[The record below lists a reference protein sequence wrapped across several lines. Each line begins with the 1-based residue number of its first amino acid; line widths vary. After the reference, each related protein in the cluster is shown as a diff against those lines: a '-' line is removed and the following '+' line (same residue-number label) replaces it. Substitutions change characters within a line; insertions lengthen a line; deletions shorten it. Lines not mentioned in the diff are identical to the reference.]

1 MECNKYYTMKPCVN
15 VGMKE
20 AGWPRQPRVL
30 WVTRIFP
37 NRVEPLS
44 CAFQRQQLAALS
56 RRCAVEVLAAIPY
69 HPGVSL
75 LGERTRPGR
84 LVAVPAR
91 DEIDG
96 VPVVHA
102 RAPYLPGA
110 GRVLAPVNA
119 PLYLAGLLP
128 YVPWLRGRFD
138 VVLGAWLYPDAC
150 AAALLAR
157 MLGLPYAVKAHG
169 TDVNVVARWRSVRP
183 LVGSALR
190 SAACAIGVSRPMV
203 EALVALGAPK
213 ERAVLVRNGVDR
225 ALFRPADRRA
235 ARHELGLPAHGRIV
249 TFVGHVSREKGIH
262 ELLHAFEALGGDGSE
277 PVHLVIVGDGPER
290 AAVEQAAARRDR
302 ERAPADLREER
313 GRIIAVGARPLS
325 AVARHLAATDL
336 LALPSWAEGT
346 PNVVLEAL
354 AAARPVVAT
363 RVGGIPD
370 VVTPGRTG
378 LLVPSRDAGA
388 LGRALRE
395 ALARAWDEDAFAEAA
410 PPSWEESAEALRR
423 LLARAAFGD
432 DGRAAA

>member
-1 MECNKYYTMKPCVN
+1 MDE
-15 VGMKE
+15 E
-20 AGWPRQPRVL
+20 RRPRPLRVL

-84 LVAVPAR
+84 LTAVPAR

-96 VPVVHA
+96 VPVVHP

-128 YVPWLRGRFD
+128 HVPRLRGRFD

-183 LVGSALR
+183 LVGGALR
-190 SAACAIGVSRPMV
+190 SAAYSIGVSRPMV
-203 EALVALGAPK
+203 EALVALGAPE

-235 ARHELGLPAHGRIV
+235 ARRELGLPERGRVV

-262 ELLHAFEALGGDGSE
+262 ELLRAFEALGGDGGGAE
-277 PVHLVIVGDGPER
+277 PVHLVVVGDGPER
-290 AAVEQAAARRDR
+290 GAVEQASARR
-302 ERAPADLREER
+302 ERARRASDGRDVR
-313 GRIIAVGARPLS
+313 GRIIAAGARPL
-325 AVARHLAATDL
+325 ADVARYLAATDL

-363 RVGGIPD
+363 SVGGIPD
-370 VVTPGRTG
+370 VVESGRTG
-378 LLVPSRDAGA
+378 LLVPPRDAGA
-388 LGRALRE
+388 LGRAIRE
-395 ALARAWDEDAFAEAA
+395 ALARTWDERAFAEAA

-423 LLARAAFGD
+423 VLARAAFGQP
-432 DGRAAA
+432 RRVAA

>member
-1 MECNKYYTMKPCVN
+1 MDE
-15 VGMKE
+15 GR
-20 AGWPRQPRVL
+20 WPRPLRVL

-56 RRCAVEVLAAIPY
+56 RRCEVEVLAAIPY

-84 LVAVPAR
+84 LTAVPAR

-96 VPVVHA
+96 VPVVHP

-128 YVPWLRGRFD
+128 HVPRLRGRFD

-157 MLGLPYAVKAHG
+157 VLGLPYAVKAHG

-183 LVGSALR
+183 LVAGALR
-190 SAACAIGVSRPMV
+190 SAAYAIGVSRPMV
-203 EALVALGAPK
+203 EALVALGAP
-213 ERAVLVRNGVDR
+213 EDRAVLVRNGVDR
-225 ALFRPADRRA
+225 ALFCPGDRRA
-235 ARHELGLPAHGRIV
+235 ARRELGLPERGRIV

-262 ELLHAFEALGGDGSE
+262 ELLRAFEALGADGAAGE
-277 PVHLVIVGDGPER
+277 PVHLVVVGHGPER
-290 AAVEQAAARRDR
+290 GAVEQAAARAGRAGARGAAEGRDR
-302 ERAPADLREER
+302 R
-313 GRIIAVGARPLS
+313 GRIHVAGARPL
-325 AVARHLAATDL
+325 ADVARFLAATDL

-363 RVGGIPD
+363 SVGGIPD
-370 VVTPGRTG
+370 VVECGRTG
-378 LLVPSRDAGA
+378 LLVPPRDAGA
-388 LGRALRE
+388 LCRALRE
-395 ALARAWDEDAFAEAA
+395 ALARSWDERAFAEAA

-423 LLARAAFGD
+423 LLARAAFGPER
-432 DGRAAA
+432 RAAA

>member
-1 MECNKYYTMKPCVN
+1 MDEECR
-15 VGMKE
+15 
-20 AGWPRQPRVL
+20 PRPLRVL

-84 LVAVPAR
+84 LTAVPAR

-96 VPVVHA
+96 VPVVHP

-110 GRVLAPVNA
+110 GRMLAPVNA

-128 YVPWLRGRFD
+128 HVPRLRGRFD

-183 LVGSALR
+183 LVGGALR
-190 SAACAIGVSRPMV
+190 SAAYSIGVSRPMV
-203 EALVALGAPK
+203 DALVALGAPE

-225 ALFRPADRRA
+225 ALFRPSDRRA
-235 ARHELGLPAHGRIV
+235 ARRELGLPERGRVV

-262 ELLHAFEALGGDGSE
+262 ELLRAFEALGGDGGGAE
-277 PVHLVIVGDGPER
+277 PVHLVVVGDGPER
-290 AAVEQAAARRDR
+290 GAVEQASARR
-302 ERAPADLREER
+302 ERARRASDGRDGR
-313 GRIIAVGARPLS
+313 GRIIAAGARPL
-325 AVARHLAATDL
+325 ADVARYLAATDL

-363 RVGGIPD
+363 SVGGIPD
-370 VVTPGRTG
+370 VVESGRTG
-378 LLVPSRDAGA
+378 LLVPPRDAGA
-388 LGRALRE
+388 LGRAIRE
-395 ALARAWDEDAFAEAA
+395 ALARTWDERAFADAA

-423 LLARAAFGD
+423 VLARAAFGQA
-432 DGRAAA
+432 RRIAA

>member
-1 MECNKYYTMKPCVN
+1 MKS
-15 VGMKE
+15 GAE
-20 AGWPRQPRVL
+20 AGVGEEVRSRSLRVL

-56 RRCAVEVLAAIPY
+56 RRCVVEVLAAIPY

-84 LVAVPAR
+84 LTAVPER

-96 VPVVHA
+96 VSVVHP

-128 YVPWLRGRFD
+128 HVPGLRGRFD

-157 MLGLPYAVKAHG
+157 MLGLPYVVKAHG

-183 LVGSALR
+183 LVASALR
-190 SAACAIGVSRPMV
+190 SAAYAIGVSRPMV

-213 ERAVLVRNGVDR
+213 ARAVLVRNGVDR
-225 ALFRPADRRA
+225 ALFHPADRGA
-235 ARHELGLPAHGRIV
+235 ARRELGLPEHGRVV
-249 TFVGHVSREKGIH
+249 TFVGNVSREKGIH
-262 ELLHAFEALGGDGSE
+262 ELLRAFEALGRDGCDGGE
-277 PVHLVIVGDGPER
+277 PVHLVVVGDGPER
-290 AAVEQAAARRDR
+290 EAVEQAALRRDR
-302 ERAPADLREER
+302 GPADLRDGR
-313 GRIIAVGARPLS
+313 GRILAVGARPLS
-325 AVARHLAATDL
+325 QVARHLAATDL

-378 LLVPSRDAGA
+378 LLVPPRDAGA
-388 LGRALRE
+388 LARALRD
-395 ALARAWDEDAFAEAA
+395 ALARTWDDGAFADAA

-423 LLARAAFGD
+423 LLARAAFGEG
-432 DGRAAA
+432 GRVAA

>member
-1 MECNKYYTMKPCVN
+1 MRFGV
-15 VGMKE
+15 E
-20 AGWPRQPRVL
+20 AGVGEEGGSRSLRVL

-56 RRCAVEVLAAIPY
+56 RRCALEVLAAIPY

-84 LVAVPAR
+84 LTAVPER

-96 VPVVHA
+96 VSVVHP

-128 YVPWLRGRFD
+128 HVPGLRGRFD

-157 MLGLPYAVKAHG
+157 MLGLPYVVKAHG

-190 SAACAIGVSRPMV
+190 SAAYAIGVSRPMV
-203 EALVALGAPK
+203 EALAALGAPK
-213 ERAVLVRNGVDR
+213 ARAVLVRNGVDR
-225 ALFRPADRRA
+225 ALFHPADRGA
-235 ARHELGLPAHGRIV
+235 ARRELGLPERGRVV
-249 TFVGHVSREKGIH
+249 TFVGNVSREKGIH
-262 ELLHAFEALGGDGSE
+262 ELLRAFEALGRDGCDGGE
-277 PVHLVIVGDGPER
+277 PVHLVVVGDGPARE
-290 AAVEQAAARRDR
+290 AVEQAALRRDR
-302 ERAPADLREER
+302 ERGPADLR
-313 GRIIAVGARPLS
+313 GRILAVGARPLS
-325 AVARHLAATDL
+325 QVARHLAATDL

-378 LLVPSRDAGA
+378 LLVPPRDAGA
-388 LGRALRE
+388 LARALRD
-395 ALARAWDEDAFAEAA
+395 ALARTWDDGAFADAA

-423 LLARAAFGD
+423 LLARAAFGGG
-432 DGRAAA
+432 GRVAA

>member
-1 MECNKYYTMKPCVN
+1 MQPG
-15 VGMKE
+15 VG
-20 AGWPRQPRVL
+20 AGVEEEGWSRPLRVL

-56 RRCAVEVLAAIPY
+56 RRCEVEVLAAIPY

-75 LGERTRPGR
+75 LGGRTRPGR
-84 LVAVPAR
+84 LTAVPER

-96 VPVVHA
+96 VPVVHP

-128 YVPWLRGRFD
+128 HVPRLRGRFD

-183 LVGSALR
+183 LVGGALR
-190 SAACAIGVSRPMV
+190 SAAYAIGVSRPMV
-203 EALVALGAPK
+203 DALAALGAPRD
-213 ERAVLVRNGVDR
+213 RAVLVRNGVDR
-225 ALFRPADRRA
+225 ALFCPADRGA
-235 ARHELGLPAHGRIV
+235 ARRELGLPERGRIV
-249 TFVGHVSREKGIH
+249 TFVGNVLREKGIH
-262 ELLHAFEALGGDGSE
+262 ELVRAFEALDRDGGE
-277 PVHLVIVGDGPER
+277 PVHLVVVGDGPER
-290 AAVEQAAARRDR
+290 ASVEQAALRR
-302 ERAPADLREER
+302 ECARAPADRRDGR
-313 GRIIAVGARPLS
+313 GRIIAVGARPL
-325 AVARHLAATDL
+325 ARVARHLAATDL

-363 RVGGIPD
+363 SVGGIPD

-378 LLVPSRDAGA
+378 LLVPPRDAGA
-388 LGRALRE
+388 LGRALRD
-395 ALARAWDEDAFAEAA
+395 ALERTWDDGAFAEAA
-410 PPSWEESAEALRR
+410 PPSWEESAESLRR
-423 LLARAAFGD
+423 LLARAAFGEA
-432 DGRAAA
+432 GRAAA

>member
-1 MECNKYYTMKPCVN
+1 MDEERGTRPL
-15 VGMKE
+15 
-20 AGWPRQPRVL
+20 RVL

-84 LVAVPAR
+84 LTAVPAR

-96 VPVVHA
+96 VPVIHA

-128 YVPWLRGRFD
+128 HVPRLRGRFD

-183 LVGSALR
+183 LVGGALR
-190 SAACAIGVSRPMV
+190 SAAYSIGVSRPMV
-203 EALVALGAPK
+203 EALVALGAPE

-235 ARHELGLPAHGRIV
+235 ARRELGLPERGRVV

-262 ELLHAFEALGGDGSE
+262 ELLRAFEALGGGAE
-277 PVHLVIVGDGPER
+277 PVHLVVVGDGPER
-290 AAVEQAAARRDR
+290 GAVEQASARRDGR
-302 ERAPADLREER
+302 DGR
-313 GRIIAVGARPLS
+313 GRIMAAGARPL
-325 AVARHLAATDL
+325 AEVARYLAATDL

-363 RVGGIPD
+363 SVGGIPD
-370 VVTPGRTG
+370 VVAPGRTG
-378 LLVPSRDAGA
+378 LLVPPRDAGA
-388 LGRALRE
+388 LGRAIRE
-395 ALARAWDEDAFAEAA
+395 ALARTWDERAFAEAA
-410 PPSWEESAEALRR
+410 PPSWEESAEVLRR
-423 LLARAAFGD
+423 VLARAAFGPA
-432 DGRAAA
+432 RRIAA

>member
-1 MECNKYYTMKPCVN
+1 MKRNMYYVMKWGVN
-15 VGMKE
+15 VGKRE
-20 AGWPRQPRVL
+20 ADWSRPLRVL

-56 RRCAVEVLAAIPY
+56 RRCSVEVLAAIPY

-128 YVPWLRGRFD
+128 YVPRLRGRFD

-190 SAACAIGVSRPMV
+190 SAAYAIGVSRPMV
-203 EALVALGAPK
+203 ESLVALGAPK
-213 ERAVLVRNGVDR
+213 ERAILVRNGVDR

-235 ARHELGLPAHGRIV
+235 ARRELGLPARGRIV

-262 ELLHAFEALGGDGSE
+262 ELLRAFEALGRDGGE

-290 AAVEQAAARRDR
+290 AAVELAAARRDR
-302 ERAPADLREER
+302 EPAGLREER

-325 AVARHLAATDL
+325 VVARHLAATDL
-336 LALPSWAEGT
+336 LTLPSWAEGT

-370 VVTPGRTG
+370 VVTSGRTG
-378 LLVPSRDAGA
+378 LLVSPRDAGA
-388 LGRALRE
+388 LGLALRE
-395 ALARAWDEDAFAEAA
+395 ALGRAWDEEAFAEAA
-410 PPSWEESAEALRR
+410 PPSWEESAEALGR
-423 LLARAAFGD
+423 LLAQAAFGG
-432 DGRAAA
+432 DGRVAA

>member
-1 MECNKYYTMKPCVN
+1 MKPGVRWEE
-15 VGMKE
+15 GE
-20 AGWPRQPRVL
+20 LPRSPRVL

-37 NRVEPLS
+37 NRVEPLA

-56 RRCAVEVLAAIPY
+56 RCCAVEVLAAIPY

-84 LVAVPAR
+84 LTAVPER

-96 VPVVHA
+96 VPVIHP

-128 YVPWLRGRFD
+128 HVPRLRGRFD
-138 VVLGAWLYPDAC
+138 VVMGAWLYPDAC

-157 MLGLPYAVKAHG
+157 LLGLPYAVKAHG

-183 LVGSALR
+183 LVGGALR
-190 SAACAIGVSRPMV
+190 SAACAVGVSRPMV
-203 EALVALGAPK
+203 EALTALGAPR

-225 ALFRPADRRA
+225 ALFRPGDRRA
-235 ARHELGLPAHGRIV
+235 ARRELGLPERGRII
-249 TFVGHVSREKGIH
+249 TFVGHVARPKGIH
-262 ELLHAFEALGGDGSE
+262 ELLDAFEALGAAAGEPGE
-277 PVHLVIVGDGPER
+277 PVHLVVVGDGPDR
-290 AAVEQAAARRDR
+290 RMVELAAARRER
-302 ERAPADLREER
+302 EAALRREER
-313 GRIIAVGARPLS
+313 GRIFVSGQRPLS
-325 AVARHLAATDL
+325 AVARHVTATDL

-370 VVTPGRTG
+370 VVEPGRTG
-378 LLVPSRDAGA
+378 LLVPPRDVGA

-395 ALARAWDEDAFAEAA
+395 ALARPWDERAFAEAA

-423 LLARAAFGD
+423 VLAWAAFGES
-432 DGRAAA
+432 GRAAA

>member
-1 MECNKYYTMKPCVN
+1 MDE
-15 VGMKE
+15 E
-20 AGWPRQPRVL
+20 RRPRPLRVL

-84 LVAVPAR
+84 LTAVPAR

-96 VPVVHA
+96 VPVVHP

-128 YVPWLRGRFD
+128 HVPRLRGRFD

-183 LVGSALR
+183 LVGGALR
-190 SAACAIGVSRPMV
+190 SAAYSIGVSRPMV
-203 EALVALGAPK
+203 EALVALGAPE

-235 ARHELGLPAHGRIV
+235 ARRELGLPERGRVV

-262 ELLHAFEALGGDGSE
+262 ELLRAFEALGGDGGAE
-277 PVHLVIVGDGPER
+277 PVHLVVVGDGPAR
-290 AAVEQAAARRDR
+290 GAVEQASARR
-302 ERAPADLREER
+302 ERARRASDGR
-313 GRIIAVGARPLS
+313 GRIIAAGARPL
-325 AVARHLAATDL
+325 ADVARYLAATDL

-363 RVGGIPD
+363 SVGGIPD
-370 VVTPGRTG
+370 VVESGRTG
-378 LLVPSRDAGA
+378 LLVPPRDAGA
-388 LGRALRE
+388 LGRAIRE
-395 ALARAWDEDAFAEAA
+395 ALGRTWDERAFAEAA

-423 LLARAAFGD
+423 VLARAAFGQA
-432 DGRAAA
+432 RRIAA

>member
-1 MECNKYYTMKPCVN
+1 MDEDRSTRPL
-15 VGMKE
+15 
-20 AGWPRQPRVL
+20 RVL

-84 LVAVPAR
+84 LTAVPAR

-96 VPVVHA
+96 VPVVHP

-110 GRVLAPVNA
+110 GSVLAPVNA

-128 YVPWLRGRFD
+128 HVPRLRGRFD

-183 LVGSALR
+183 LVGGALR
-190 SAACAIGVSRPMV
+190 SAAYSIGVSRPMV
-203 EALVALGAPK
+203 EALVALGAP
-213 ERAVLVRNGVDR
+213 EDRAVLVRNGVDR
-225 ALFRPADRRA
+225 ALFRPGDRRV
-235 ARHELGLPAHGRIV
+235 ARRELGLPERGRIV
-249 TFVGHVSREKGIH
+249 TFVGHVSREKGIR
-262 ELLHAFEALGGDGSE
+262 ELLRAFEALGGGGAGGE
-277 PVHLVIVGDGPER
+277 PVHLVVVGDGPER
-290 AAVEQAAARRDR
+290 GAVEQAAARTG
-302 ERAPADLREER
+302 RAGGRGAGDGRGGR
-313 GRIIAVGARPLS
+313 GRIVVAGARPL
-325 AVARHLAATDL
+325 ADVARFLAATDL

-363 RVGGIPD
+363 GVGGIPD
-370 VVTPGRTG
+370 VVESGRTG
-378 LLVPSRDAGA
+378 LLVPPRDAGA
-388 LGRALRE
+388 LCRALRE
-395 ALARAWDEDAFAEAA
+395 ALARSWDERAFAEAA

-423 LLARAAFGD
+423 VLARAAFGRAR
-432 DGRAAA
+432 RAAA

>member
-1 MECNKYYTMKPCVN
+1 MKSGVER
-15 VGMKE
+15 GTE
-20 AGWPRQPRVL
+20 EEGWSRPLRVL

-84 LVAVPAR
+84 LTAVPER

-96 VPVVHA
+96 VPVVHP

-128 YVPWLRGRFD
+128 HVPRLRGRFD

-183 LVGSALR
+183 FVGSALR
-190 SAACAIGVSRPMV
+190 SAAYSIGVSRPMV
-203 EALVALGAPK
+203 EALAALGAPK
-213 ERAVLVRNGVDR
+213 DRAVLVRNGVDR
-225 ALFRPADRRA
+225 ALFRPADRGA
-235 ARHELGLPAHGRIV
+235 ARRELGLPERGRVV
-249 TFVGHVSREKGIH
+249 TFVGSVLREKGIH
-262 ELLHAFEALGGDGSE
+262 ELLRAFEALDADGGE
-277 PVHLVIVGDGPER
+277 PVHLVVVGDGPER
-290 AAVEQAAARRDR
+290 EAVEQAALRRDR
-302 ERAPADLREER
+302 AGGSAGARDGR

-325 AVARHLAATDL
+325 QVARHLAATDL

-378 LLVPSRDAGA
+378 LLVPPRDAGA
-388 LGRALRE
+388 LGRALRD
-395 ALARAWDEDAFAEAA
+395 ALARRWDDRAFADAA

-423 LLARAAFGD
+423 LLARAAFGEG
-432 DGRAAA
+432 GRVAA

>member
-1 MECNKYYTMKPCVN
+1 MKSG
-15 VGMKE
+15 VG
-20 AGWPRQPRVL
+20 AGVEEEGLSRPLRVL

-56 RRCAVEVLAAIPY
+56 RRCEVEVLAAIPY

-75 LGERTRPGR
+75 LGGRTRPGR
-84 LVAVPAR
+84 LTAVPER

-96 VPVVHA
+96 VPVVHP

-128 YVPWLRGRFD
+128 YVPRLRGRFD

-183 LVGSALR
+183 LVGGALR
-190 SAACAIGVSRPMV
+190 SAAYAIGVSRPMV
-203 EALVALGAPK
+203 EALAALGAPRD
-213 ERAVLVRNGVDR
+213 RAVLVRNGVDR

-235 ARHELGLPAHGRIV
+235 ARRELGLPERGRVV
-249 TFVGHVSREKGIH
+249 TFVGNVLREKGIH
-262 ELLHAFEALGGDGSE
+262 ELLRAFEAIDRDGGDGGE
-277 PVHLVIVGDGPER
+277 PIHLVVVGDGPER
-290 AAVEQAAARRDR
+290 AAVEQAALRRDR
-302 ERAPADLREER
+302 EGGSAELRGER
-313 GRIIAVGARPLS
+313 GRIIAVGARPL
-325 AVARHLAATDL
+325 AQVARHLAATDL

-378 LLVPSRDAGA
+378 LLVPPRDAGA
-388 LGRALRE
+388 LGRALRD
-395 ALARAWDEDAFAEAA
+395 ALARTWDDGAFADAA

-423 LLARAAFGD
+423 LLARAAFGEG
-432 DGRAAA
+432 GRAAA

>member
-1 MECNKYYTMKPCVN
+1 MKS
-15 VGMKE
+15 GAE
-20 AGWPRQPRVL
+20 AGVGEEVRSRSLRVL

-56 RRCAVEVLAAIPY
+56 RRCVVEVLAAIPY

-84 LVAVPAR
+84 LTAVPER

-96 VPVVHA
+96 VSVVHP

-128 YVPWLRGRFD
+128 HVPGLRGRFD

-157 MLGLPYAVKAHG
+157 MLGLPYVVKAHG

-183 LVGSALR
+183 LVASALR
-190 SAACAIGVSRPMV
+190 SAAYAIGVSRPMV

-213 ERAVLVRNGVDR
+213 ARAVLVRNGVDR
-225 ALFRPADRRA
+225 ALFHPADRGA
-235 ARHELGLPAHGRIV
+235 ARRELGLPERGRVV
-249 TFVGHVSREKGIH
+249 TFVGNVSREKGIH
-262 ELLHAFEALGGDGSE
+262 ELLRAFEALGRDGCDGGE
-277 PVHLVIVGDGPER
+277 PVHLVVVGDGPER
-290 AAVEQAAARRDR
+290 EAVEQAALRR
-302 ERAPADLREER
+302 ERGPADLRDGR
-313 GRIIAVGARPLS
+313 GRILAVGARPLS
-325 AVARHLAATDL
+325 QVARHLAATDL

-378 LLVPSRDAGA
+378 LLVPPRDAGA
-388 LGRALRE
+388 LARALRD
-395 ALARAWDEDAFAEAA
+395 ALARTWDDGAFADAA

-423 LLARAAFGD
+423 LLARAAFGEG
-432 DGRAAA
+432 GRVAA

>member
-1 MECNKYYTMKPCVN
+1 MKS
-15 VGMKE
+15 GAE
-20 AGWPRQPRVL
+20 AGVGEEVRSRSLRVL

-56 RRCAVEVLAAIPY
+56 RRCVVEVLAAIPY

-84 LVAVPAR
+84 LTAVPER

-96 VPVVHA
+96 VSVVHP

-128 YVPWLRGRFD
+128 HVPGLRGRFD

-157 MLGLPYAVKAHG
+157 MLGLPYVVKAHG

-183 LVGSALR
+183 LVASALR
-190 SAACAIGVSRPMV
+190 SAAYAIGVSRPMV

-213 ERAVLVRNGVDR
+213 ARAVLVRNGVDR
-225 ALFRPADRRA
+225 ALFHPADRGA
-235 ARHELGLPAHGRIV
+235 ARRELGLPEHGRVV
-249 TFVGHVSREKGIH
+249 TFVGNVSREKGIH
-262 ELLHAFEALGGDGSE
+262 ELLRAFEALGRDGCDGGE
-277 PVHLVIVGDGPER
+277 PVHLVVVGDGPER
-290 AAVEQAAARRDR
+290 EAVEQAALRR
-302 ERAPADLREER
+302 ERGPADLRDGR
-313 GRIIAVGARPLS
+313 GRILAVGARPLS
-325 AVARHLAATDL
+325 QVARHLAATDL

-370 VVTPGRTG
+370 VVTPGCTG
-378 LLVPSRDAGA
+378 LLVPPRDAGA
-388 LGRALRE
+388 LARALRD
-395 ALARAWDEDAFAEAA
+395 ALARTWDDGAFADAA

-423 LLARAAFGD
+423 LLARAAFGEG
-432 DGRAAA
+432 GRVAA

>member
-1 MECNKYYTMKPCVN
+1 MKRGVR
-15 VGMKE
+15 VGTDDG
-20 AGWPRQPRVL
+20 AGRSRPLRVL

-56 RRCAVEVLAAIPY
+56 RRCEVEVLAAIPY

-84 LVAVPAR
+84 LTAVPAR

-96 VPVVHA
+96 VPVVHP

-128 YVPWLRGRFD
+128 HVPRLRGRFD

-190 SAACAIGVSRPMV
+190 SAAFAIGVSRPMV
-203 EALVALGAPK
+203 EALVELGAPQ

-225 ALFRPADRRA
+225 ALFRPGDRRA
-235 ARHELGLPAHGRIV
+235 ARIELGLPERGRIV
-249 TFVGHVSREKGIH
+249 TFVGNVIREKGIH
-262 ELLHAFEALGGDGSE
+262 ELLGAFEALGREGGEGGE
-277 PVHLVIVGDGPER
+277 PVHLVVVGDGPER
-290 AAVEQAAARRDR
+290 GAVEEAALRRESER
-302 ERAPADLREER
+302 ERRAMGPREGR
-313 GRIIAVGARPLS
+313 GRILVAGARPL
-325 AVARHLAATDL
+325 AEVARHLAATDL

-370 VVTPGRTG
+370 VVESGRTG
-378 LLVPSRDAGA
+378 LLVPPRDPRA
-388 LGRALRE
+388 LGRALAE
-395 ALARAWDEDAFAEAA
+395 ALARPWDERAFAEAA

-432 DGRAAA
+432 GRRAAA